1 MDFINNL
8 PPSMREALELQQTPE
23 MQEELKIK
31 MKKFLDMGSI
41 ERPENED
48 ECTKASR
55 AKDDREE
62 SIPPKDEAMEK
73 AYDLLSQFAKM
84 DGTDCMVGLSL
95 VSAKRAKDYS
105 WFAKQLDEFMCLFGE
120 LKRIL
125 EA

>member
-23 MQEELKIK
+23 MQMELEIK
-31 MKKFLDMGSI
+31 MKKFLDMESV
-41 ERPENED
+41 ERPKNED
-48 ECTKASR
+48 GYSKTSKANGDQ
-55 AKDDREE
+55 KEH
-62 SIPPKDEAMEK
+62 IIQKDEAMER

-84 DGTDCMVGLSL
+84 NGTDCMAGLYL

-105 WFAKQLDEFMCLFGE
+105 WFAKQLGEFVCLFEE
-120 LKRIL
+120 LKKTL

>member
-8 PPSMREALELQQTPE
+8 PPSLREVLELQQTPE
-23 MQEELKIK
+23 MQRELEMK
-31 MKKFLDMGSI
+31 MKKFLDMESV

-55 AKDDREE
+55 AKDDREK
-62 SIPPKDEAMEK
+62 SISPKDEAMEK
-73 AYDLLSQFAKM
+73 AYDLLSQFTKINGM
-84 DGTDCMVGLSL
+84 DCMAGLSL
-95 VSAKRAKDYS
+95 VSAKRAKDYR
-105 WFAKQLDEFMCLFGE
+105 WFAKQLSEFMCLFGE